1 DEMRRIS
8 VGKSA
13 LTTAVAG
20 SAIVGL
26 VLLLV
31 FAAVSTGGGTS
42 SVSLRIGKPP
52 FEWQVPTANRI
63 LSGGPLALVAVFLV
77 FLLLS
82 FAVFLM
88 IGRRAARPI
97 EEARRRQL
105 EFAID
110 ASHELRTPLTV
121 VEG

>member
-1 DEMRRIS
+1 MSRIS
-8 VGKSA
+8 VDRSA

-26 VLLLV
+26 VLFLV
-31 FAAVSTGGGTS
+31 IAAVSTAGTTS
-42 SVSLRIGKPP
+42 SVSLRVGKPP
-52 FEWQVPTANRI
+52 FEWQVPAANRI
-63 LSGGPLALVAVFLV
+63 LSGGPLTLAAVFLV

-82 FAVFLM
+82 FVVFLM

-105 EFAID
+105 
-110 ASHELRTPLTV
+110 
-121 VEG
+121 